1 MTDSNAPFQQMKV
14 ILQIVKPEKAAL
26 SPILRSDTQGMIL
39 AQLFMNPGDDFS
51 ISELARQANT
61 SAPTAMREVERLLE
75 SQLVT
80 QRQIGRARLIQV
92 NTKHE
97 LHDAI
102 RKIVAYSY
110 GPAAVLPAALYGIEG
125 LEQAYL
131 YGNYAAYLKKEKASD
146 SPEIDLLLVGYVNR
160 IEASNAAKRVE
171 GYLDR
176 AVNVKFVGS
185 QEWETSSSD
194 FVAEVKKR
202 PLFELKLS

>member
-1 MTDSNAPFQQMKV
+1 MKV

-75 SQLVT
+75 SQLVI
-80 QRQIGRARLIQV
+80 QRTVGRARLIQV

-102 RKIVAYSY
+102 RKIVAFSY

-125 LEQAYL
+125 LEQAFL
-131 YGNYAAYLKKEKASD
+131 YGNYAAYLKKERASE

-171 GYLDR
+171 VYLDR
-176 AVNVKFVGS
+176 SVNVKFVGS
-185 QEWETSSSD
+185 QEWETESSD
-194 FVAEVKKR
+194 LVFEVKRKAIF
-202 PLFELKLS
+202 PLTL

>member
-1 MTDSNAPFQQMKV
+1 M
-14 ILQIVKPEKAAL
+14 KPEKAAL

-75 SQLVT
+75 SQLVI
-80 QRQIGRARLIQV
+80 QRTVGRARLIQV

-102 RKIVAYSY
+102 RKIVAFSY

-125 LEQAYL
+125 LEQAFL
-131 YGNYAAYLKKEKASD
+131 YGNYAAHLKKELASD

-176 AVNVKFVGS
+176 SVNVKFVGS
-185 QEWETSSSD
+185 QEWASSASD
-194 FVAEVKKR
+194 FVTSVKKQA
-202 PLFELKLS
+202 LFTLGLH

>member
-1 MTDSNAPFQQMKV
+1 MKV
-14 ILQIVKPEKAAL
+14 ILQTVKPEKAAL
-26 SPILRSDTQGMIL
+26 QPILRSDTQGMIL

-75 SQLVT
+75 SQLVI
-80 QRQIGRARLIQV
+80 QRTVGRARLIQV

-97 LHDAI
+97 LHNAI
-102 RKIVAYSY
+102 RKIVAFSY

-125 LEQAYL
+125 LEKAFL
-131 YGNYAAYLKKEKASD
+131 YGNYAAYLKKERASD
-146 SPEIDLLLVGYVNR
+146 APEIDLLLVGYVNR

-176 AVNVKFVGS
+176 TVNVKFVGS

-194 FVAEVKKR
+194 FVVEIKQRA
-202 PLFELKLS
+202 LFELGIG

>member
-1 MTDSNAPFQQMKV
+1 MKS
-14 ILQIVKPEKAAL
+14 ERAAL

-80 QRQIGRARLIQV
+80 QRTIGRARLIQV

-102 RKIVAYSY
+102 RKIVAFSY

-125 LEQAYL
+125 LEHEFL
-131 YGNYAAYLKKEKASD
+131 YGNYAAFLKREQVSE

-176 AVNVKFVGS
+176 SVNVKFVGS
-185 QEWETSSSD
+185 QEWETDSSD
-194 FVAEVKKR
+194 FVTEVKSK
-202 PLFELKLS
+202 PVFELTLD

>member
-1 MTDSNAPFQQMKV
+1 MKV
-14 ILQIVKPEKAAL
+14 ILRIVKPEKAAL

-75 SQLVT
+75 SQLVI
-80 QRQIGRARLIQV
+80 QRTIGRARLIQV
-92 NTKHE
+92 NTNHE

-102 RKIVAYSY
+102 RKIVAFSY
-110 GPAAVLPAALYGIEG
+110 GPVAVLPAALYGIEG
-125 LEQAYL
+125 LEQAFL
-131 YGNYAAYLKKEKASD
+131 YGNYAAYLKKERPSD

-171 GYLDR
+171 SYLER

-185 QEWETSSSD
+185 QEWENQSSD
-194 FVAEVKKR
+194 FVAEVKRR
-202 PLFELKLS
+202 PLLALNLG

>member
-1 MTDSNAPFQQMKV
+1 MKV

-75 SQLVT
+75 SQLVI
-80 QRQIGRARLIQV
+80 QRTVGRARLIQV

-97 LHDAI
+97 VHDAI
-102 RKIVAYSY
+102 RKIVAFSY

-125 LEQAYL
+125 LEQAFL
-131 YGNYAAYLKKEKASD
+131 YGNHAAYLKRECASD

-176 AVNVKFVGS
+176 SLNVKFVGS
-185 QEWETSSSD
+185 QEWETESSD
-194 FVAEVKKR
+194 FVVEVKSR
-202 PLFELKLS
+202 PYFELKTF

>member
-1 MTDSNAPFQQMKV
+1 MKV
-14 ILQIVKPEKAAL
+14 ILQTVKPEKAAL

-39 AQLFMNPGDDFS
+39 AQLFMNPTDDFS

-61 SAPTAMREVERLLE
+61 SIPTAQREVQRLLE

-80 QRQIGRARLIQV
+80 QRTIGRAKLIQV

-102 RKIVAYSY
+102 RKLIAYSY

-131 YGNYAAYLKKEKASD
+131 YGNYAAYLKKEKPSD

-171 GYLDR
+171 TYLDR

-194 FVAEVKKR
+194 FVEEVKKR
-202 PLFELKLS
+202 PLLKLKFD

>member
-1 MTDSNAPFQQMKV
+1 MKV

-61 SAPTAMREVERLLE
+61 SAPTAMREVERLLA
-75 SQLVT
+75 SQLVI
-80 QRQIGRARLIQV
+80 QRTIGRARLIQV

-102 RKIVAYSY
+102 RKIVAFSY
-110 GPAAVLPAALYGIEG
+110 GPAAVLPGALYGIEG
-125 LEQAYL
+125 LEQAFL
-131 YGNYAAYLKKEKASD
+131 YGNYAAYIKKERPSD

-171 GYLDR
+171 SYLER

-185 QEWETSSSD
+185 QEWENESSD
-194 FVAEVKKR
+194 FVAEVKRR
-202 PLFELKLS
+202 PHLALNLG

>member
-1 MTDSNAPFQQMKV
+1 MKV

-26 SPILRSDTQGMIL
+26 SPIIRSDTQGMIL

-51 ISELARQANT
+51 ISELARHANT

-75 SQLVT
+75 SQLVI
-80 QRQIGRARLIQV
+80 QRTIGRARLIQV

-102 RKIVAYSY
+102 RKIVAFSY

-125 LEQAYL
+125 LEQAFL
-131 YGNYAAYLKKEKASD
+131 YGNYAAYLKKERASD

-160 IEASNAAKRVE
+160 IESSNAAKRVE
-171 GYLDR
+171 SYLER

-185 QEWETSSSD
+185 QEWENQSSD
-194 FVAEVKKR
+194 FVAEVKRR
-202 PLFELKLS
+202 PLLALNLG

>member
-1 MTDSNAPFQQMKV
+1 MKV

-75 SQLVT
+75 SQLVI
-80 QRQIGRARLIQV
+80 QRTVGRARLIQV
-92 NTKHE
+92 NTRHE

-102 RKIVAYSY
+102 RKIVAFSY

-125 LEQAYL
+125 LEQAFL
-131 YGNYAAYLKKEKASD
+131 YGNYAAYLKKKRTSD
-146 SPEIDLLLVGYVNR
+146 APEIDLLLVGYVNR
-160 IEASNAAKRVE
+160 IEASNAAKQVE
-171 GYLDR
+171 PYLDR
-176 AVNVKFVGS
+176 TINVKFVGS
-185 QEWETSSSD
+185 QEWAGNASD
-194 FVAEVKKR
+194 FVADLKQGCLVR
-202 PLFELKLS
+202 LKLD

>member
-1 MTDSNAPFQQMKV
+1 MKV

-75 SQLVT
+75 SQLVV
-80 QRQIGRARLIQV
+80 QRTIGRARLIQV

-102 RKIVAYSY
+102 RKIVAFSY

-125 LEQAYL
+125 LEQAFL
-131 YGNYAAYLKKEKASD
+131 YGNYAAYLKREQASE
-146 SPEIDLLLVGYVNR
+146 SPEIDLLIVGYVNR
-160 IEASNAAKRVE
+160 IETSNAAKRVE
-171 GYLDR
+171 PYLAR
-176 AVNVKFVGS
+176 TINVKFVGS
-185 QEWETSSSD
+185 QEWTGNASD
-194 FVAEVKKR
+194 FVV
-202 PLFELKLS
+202 ELKKACLVRLALE

>member
-1 MTDSNAPFQQMKV
+1 M
-14 ILQIVKPEKAAL
+14 KPEKAAL

-39 AQLFMNPGDDFS
+39 AQLFMNPTDDFS

-61 SAPTAMREVERLLE
+61 SIPTAQREVQRLLE

-80 QRQIGRARLIQV
+80 QRTIGRAKLIQV

-102 RKIVAYSY
+102 RKLIAYSY

-131 YGNYAAYLKKEKASD
+131 YGNYAAYLKKEKPSD

-171 GYLDR
+171 TYLDR

-194 FVAEVKKR
+194 FVEEVKKNS
-202 PLFELKLS
+202 LVQLSL

>member
-1 MTDSNAPFQQMKV
+1 MKV

-75 SQLVT
+75 SQLVI
-80 QRQIGRARLIQV
+80 QRTIGRARLIRV

-102 RKIVAYSY
+102 RKIVAFSY

-125 LEQAYL
+125 LEQAFL
-131 YGNYAAYLKKEKASD
+131 YGNYAAYLKKERASD

-171 GYLDR
+171 SYLDR
-176 AVNVKFVGS
+176 SVNVKFVGS
-185 QEWETSSSD
+185 QEWEMVSSD
-194 FVAEVKKR
+194 FVVEVKQR
-202 PLFELKLS
+202 PLFQLFTNL

>member
-1 MTDSNAPFQQMKV
+1 MKV
-14 ILQIVKPEKAAL
+14 ILQTVKPEKAAL

-80 QRQIGRARLIQV
+80 QRNIGRARLIQV

-131 YGNYAAYLKKEKASD
+131 YGNYAAYLKKQKASD

-185 QEWETSSSD
+185 QEWVTSSSD

-202 PLFELKLS
+202 PLVQMDLG

>member
-1 MTDSNAPFQQMKV
+1 M
-14 ILQIVKPEKAAL
+14 KPEKAAL

-39 AQLFMNPGDDFS
+39 AQLFMNPTDDFS

-61 SAPTAMREVERLLE
+61 STPTAMREVDRLLE
-75 SQLVT
+75 SQMVT
-80 QRQIGRARLIQV
+80 QRTIGKARLIQV

-131 YGNYAAYLKKEKASD
+131 YGNYAAYLKKEKPSD

-202 PLFELKLS
+202 ALFKLEID

>member
-1 MTDSNAPFQQMKV
+1 MKV
-14 ILQIVKPEKAAL
+14 ILQIMKPEKAAL

-39 AQLFMNPGDDFS
+39 AQLFMNPSDDFS

-80 QRQIGRARLIQV
+80 QRTVGRARLIQV

-102 RKIVAYSY
+102 RKIVAFSY

-125 LEQAYL
+125 LEQAFL
-131 YGNYAAYLKKEKASD
+131 FGNYAAYLKKERASD

-160 IEASNAAKRVE
+160 IEASNAAKRIE
-171 GYLDR
+171 TYLDR
-176 AVNVKFVGS
+176 SINVKFVGS
-185 QEWETSSSD
+185 QEWEAESSD
-194 FVAEVKKR
+194 FVVEVKQR
-202 PLFELKLS
+202 PLFKLVIG

>member
-1 MTDSNAPFQQMKV
+1 MEV

-75 SQLVT
+75 SQLVI
-80 QRQIGRARLIQV
+80 QRTVGRARLIQV

-125 LEQAYL
+125 LEQALL
-131 YGNYAAYLKKEKASD
+131 YGNYAAYLKKERASD

-176 AVNVKFVGS
+176 SVNVKFVGS
-185 QEWETSSSD
+185 QDWESESSD
-194 FVAEVKKR
+194 FVKGAKAASLV
-202 PLFELKLS
+202 PLSLI

>member
-1 MTDSNAPFQQMKV
+1 MKV
-14 ILQIVKPEKAAL
+14 ILQIVKPENAAL

-61 SAPTAMREVERLLE
+61 SAPTAMREVDRLLE
-75 SQLVT
+75 SQLVI
-80 QRQIGRARLIQV
+80 QRTVGRARLIQV
-92 NTKHE
+92 NTKQE

-102 RKIVAYSY
+102 RKIVAFSY

-125 LEQAYL
+125 LEQAFL
-131 YGNYAAYLKKEKASD
+131 YGNYAAYLKRQQASD

-171 GYLDR
+171 GYLER
-176 AVNVKFVGS
+176 GINVNFVGS

-194 FVAEVKKR
+194 FVCHVKGR
-202 PLFELKLS
+202 SLFQLSL

>member
-1 MTDSNAPFQQMKV
+1 MKV

-75 SQLVT
+75 SQLVI
-80 QRQIGRARLIQV
+80 QRTIGRARLIQV

-102 RKIVAYSY
+102 RKIVAFSY

-125 LEQAYL
+125 LEQAFL
-131 YGNYAAYLKKEKASD
+131 YGNYAAYLKKERASD
-146 SPEIDLLLVGYVNR
+146 SPEIDLLLVGYMNR
-160 IEASNAAKRVE
+160 IDASNAAKRVE

-176 AVNVKFVGS
+176 SINVTFLGS
-185 QEWETSSSD
+185 QEWAMNSSD
-194 FVAEVKKR
+194 FSLELRKR
-202 PLFELKLS
+202 PLFELNIS

>member
-1 MTDSNAPFQQMKV
+1 M
-14 ILQIVKPEKAAL
+14 KPEKAAL

-39 AQLFMNPGDDFS
+39 AQLFMNPSDDFS

-80 QRQIGRARLIQV
+80 QRTVGRARLIQV

-102 RKIVAYSY
+102 RKIVAFSY

-125 LEQAYL
+125 LEQAFL
-131 YGNYAAYLKKEKASD
+131 FGNYAAYLKKERASD

-160 IEASNAAKRVE
+160 IEASNAAKRIE
-171 GYLDR
+171 TYLDR
-176 AVNVKFVGS
+176 SINVKFVGS
-185 QEWETSSSD
+185 QEWEAESSD
-194 FVAEVKKR
+194 FVVEVKQR
-202 PLFELKLS
+202 PLFKLVIG

>member
-1 MTDSNAPFQQMKV
+1 MKV
-14 ILQIVKPEKAAL
+14 IIQIVKPEKAAL

-75 SQLVT
+75 SQLVI
-80 QRQIGRARLIQV
+80 QRTIGRARLIQV

-102 RKIVAYSY
+102 RKIVAFSY

-125 LEQAYL
+125 LEQAFL
-131 YGNYAAYLKKEKASD
+131 YGNYAAYLKRQKASE

-176 AVNVKFVGS
+176 SVNVKFVGS
-185 QEWETSSSD
+185 QEWANGSSD
-194 FVAEVKKR
+194 FATEVKSR
-202 PLFELKLS
+202 PLVELPLV

>member
-1 MTDSNAPFQQMKV
+1 MKV
-14 ILQIVKPEKAAL
+14 ILHNVKPEKAAL

-39 AQLFMNPGDDFS
+39 AQLFMNPTDGFT
-51 ISELARQANT
+51 ISELAKQANT
-61 SAPTAMREVERLLE
+61 SIPTAMREVERLLE

-80 QRQIGRARLIQV
+80 QKQVGRARLIQV
-92 NTKHE
+92 NTQHE
-97 LHDAI
+97 LHNSI

-125 LEQAYL
+125 LEEAYL
-131 YGNYAAYLKKEKASD
+131 YGNYAAFLKKERPSD

-171 GYLDR
+171 GYLER

-185 QEWETSSSD
+185 QEWETSSSE
-194 FVAEVKKR
+194 FVVEVKKR
-202 PLFELKLS
+202 PLFELKI

>member
-1 MTDSNAPFQQMKV
+1 MEV
-14 ILQIVKPEKAAL
+14 ILHNVKPEKAAL

-131 YGNYAAYLKKEKASD
+131 YGNYAAYLKKEKPSD

-202 PLFELKLS
+202 PLFELVIS

>member
-1 MTDSNAPFQQMKV
+1 MKV
-14 ILQIVKPEKAAL
+14 ILHNVKPEKAAL

-39 AQLFMNPGDDFS
+39 AQLFMNPTDGFT
-51 ISELARQANT
+51 ISELAKQANT
-61 SAPTAMREVERLLE
+61 SIPTAMREVERLLE

-80 QRQIGRARLIQV
+80 QKQVGRARLIQV
-92 NTKHE
+92 NTQHE
-97 LHDAI
+97 LHDSI

-131 YGNYAAYLKKEKASD
+131 YGNYAAYLKKEHPSD

-171 GYLDR
+171 GYLER

-194 FVAEVKKR
+194 FVEEVKKR
-202 PLFELKLS
+202 PLFELHL

>member
-1 MTDSNAPFQQMKV
+1 MKV
-14 ILQIVKPEKAAL
+14 ILQIMKPEKAAL

-75 SQLVT
+75 SQLVI
-80 QRQIGRARLIQV
+80 QRTVGRARLIQV

-97 LHDAI
+97 LHDSI
-102 RKIVAYSY
+102 RKIVAFSY

-125 LEQAYL
+125 LEKAFL
-131 YGNYAAYLKKEKASD
+131 YGNYAAYLKREQASE

-160 IEASNAAKRVE
+160 IAASNAAKRVE
-171 GYLDR
+171 VYLDR
-176 AVNVKFVGS
+176 AINVNFIGS
-185 QEWETSSSD
+185 QEWDTETSD
-194 FVAEVKKR
+194 FASKLKR
-202 PLFELKLS
+202 NPLLRLQLS

>member
-1 MTDSNAPFQQMKV
+1 MKV
-14 ILQIVKPEKAAL
+14 ILQIMKPEKAAL

-75 SQLVT
+75 SQLVI
-80 QRQIGRARLIQV
+80 QRCIGRARLIQV

-102 RKIVAYSY
+102 RKIVAFSY

-125 LEQAYL
+125 LEQAFL
-131 YGNYAAYLKKEKASD
+131 YGNYAAFLKREQPSE

-176 AVNVKFVGS
+176 SVNVKFVGS
-185 QEWETSSSD
+185 QEWAANSSD
-194 FVAEVKKR
+194 FVIHVKSR
-202 PLFELKLS
+202 PYVELGTS

>member
-1 MTDSNAPFQQMKV
+1 MKV

-61 SAPTAMREVERLLE
+61 STPTAMREVERLLE
-75 SQLVT
+75 GQLVI
-80 QRQIGRARLIQV
+80 QRTVGRARLIQV

-102 RKIVAYSY
+102 RKIVAFSY

-125 LEQAYL
+125 LEQAFL
-131 YGNYAAYLKKEKASD
+131 YGNYAAYLKKERASD
-146 SPEIDLLLVGYVNR
+146 TPEIDLLLVGYVNR

-176 AVNVKFVGS
+176 SVNVKFVGS
-185 QEWETSSSD
+185 QEWETDSSD
-194 FVAEVKKR
+194 FVVEVKKQQVFN
-202 PLFELKLS
+202 LQLH

>member
-1 MTDSNAPFQQMKV
+1 MKV
-14 ILQIVKPEKAAL
+14 ILQIMKPEKAAL

-75 SQLVT
+75 SQLVI
-80 QRQIGRARLIQV
+80 QRTIGRARLIQV

-102 RKIVAYSY
+102 RKIVAFSY

-125 LEQAYL
+125 LEQAFL
-131 YGNYAAYLKKEKASD
+131 YGNYAAYLKREQASE

-176 AVNVKFVGS
+176 SVNVKFVGA
-185 QEWETSSSD
+185 QEWESESSD
-194 FVAEVKKR
+194 FVKGAKAASLV
-202 PLFELKLS
+202 PLALI

>member
-1 MTDSNAPFQQMKV
+1 MKV
-14 ILQIVKPEKAAL
+14 ILQTVKPEKAAL

-61 SAPTAMREVERLLE
+61 STPTAMREVERLLE

-202 PLFELKLS
+202 PLVRLEMS

>member
-1 MTDSNAPFQQMKV
+1 MKV
-14 ILQIVKPEKAAL
+14 ILQIMKSERAAL
-26 SPILRSDTQGMIL
+26 SPILRSDNQGMIL

-80 QRQIGRARLIQV
+80 QRTIGRARLIQV

-102 RKIVAYSY
+102 RKIVAFSY

-125 LEQAYL
+125 LEHAFL
-131 YGNYAAYLKKEKASD
+131 YGNYAAFLKREQASE

-176 AVNVKFVGS
+176 SVNVKFVGS
-185 QEWETSSSD
+185 QEWETDSSD
-194 FVAEVKKR
+194 FVTEVKSK
-202 PLFELKLS
+202 PVFELTLD

>member
-1 MTDSNAPFQQMKV
+1 MKV
-14 ILQIVKPEKAAL
+14 ILQIVKPKKAAL

-51 ISELARQANT
+51 ISELALQAN
-61 SAPTAMREVERLLE
+61 SSVPTAMREVERLLE

-80 QRQIGRARLIQV
+80 QRTIGRARLIQV

-102 RKIVAYSY
+102 RKIVAFSY

-125 LEQAYL
+125 LEQAFL
-131 YGNYAAYLKKEKASD
+131 YGNYAAYLKREQASD

-176 AVNVKFVGS
+176 SVNVKFVGS
-185 QEWETSSSD
+185 QEWQLGSSD
-194 FVAEVKKR
+194 FVTEVKSR
-202 PLFELKLS
+202 PLLDLPLS

>member
-1 MTDSNAPFQQMKV
+1 MKV
-14 ILQIVKPEKAAL
+14 IIQIVKPEKAAL

-75 SQLVT
+75 SQLVI
-80 QRQIGRARLIQV
+80 QRTIGRARLIQV

-102 RKIVAYSY
+102 RKIVAFSY

-125 LEQAYL
+125 LEQAFL
-131 YGNYAAYLKKEKASD
+131 YGNYAAFLKREQASD

-176 AVNVKFVGS
+176 SVNVKFVGS
-185 QEWETSSSD
+185 QEWETDSSD
-194 FVAEVKKR
+194 FVVEVKSR
-202 PLFELKLS
+202 PHFELKLN

>member
-1 MTDSNAPFQQMKV
+1 M
-14 ILQIVKPEKAAL
+14 KPEKAAL

-75 SQLVT
+75 SQLVI
-80 QRQIGRARLIQV
+80 QRTIGRARLIQV

-102 RKIVAYSY
+102 RKIIAFSY

-131 YGNYAAYLKKEKASD
+131 YGNYAAYLKREQASE

-176 AVNVKFVGS
+176 SVNVKFVGS
-185 QEWETSSSD
+185 QEWATDGSD
-194 FVAEVKKR
+194 FVAEVKSR
-202 PLFELKLS
+202 PVMKLQLA

>member
-1 MTDSNAPFQQMKV
+1 MKV

-61 SAPTAMREVERLLE
+61 SVPTAMREVERLLE
-75 SQLVT
+75 SQLVI
-80 QRQIGRARLIQV
+80 QRTVGRARLIQV

-102 RKIVAYSY
+102 RKIVAFSY

-125 LEQAYL
+125 LEQAFL
-131 YGNYAAYLKKEKASD
+131 YGNYAAYLKREQASN

-171 GYLDR
+171 RYLDR
-176 AVNVKFVGS
+176 SFNVKFVGS
-185 QEWETSSSD
+185 QEWDTESSD
-194 FVAEVKKR
+194 FVVEVKHR
-202 PLFELKLS
+202 PIYRLSL

>member
-1 MTDSNAPFQQMKV
+1 MKV
-14 ILQIVKPEKAAL
+14 ILQNVKPEKAAL

-75 SQLVT
+75 SQLVI
-80 QRQIGRARLIQV
+80 QRTIGRARLIQV

-102 RKIVAYSY
+102 RKIVAFSY

-125 LEQAYL
+125 LEQAFL
-131 YGNYAAYLKKEKASD
+131 YGNYAAYLKREQTSD

-176 AVNVKFVGS
+176 SVNVKFVGS
-185 QEWETSSSD
+185 QEWASGSSD
-194 FVAEVKKR
+194 FAINLKT
-202 PLFELKLS
+202 LHLLELKL

>member
-1 MTDSNAPFQQMKV
+1 MKV
-14 ILQIVKPEKAAL
+14 ILHIVKPEKAAL

-39 AQLFMNPGDDFS
+39 AQLFMNPTDGFS

-61 SAPTAMREVERLLE
+61 SVPTAMREVERLLE

-80 QRQIGRARLIQV
+80 AKTYGRTKVIQV
-92 NTKHE
+92 NTQHS
-97 LHDAI
+97 LHDSI
-102 RKIVAYSY
+102 RQIVAYSY

-131 YGNYAAYLKKEKASD
+131 YGNYAAYLKKERPSD

-171 GYLDR
+171 SYLER

-194 FVAEVKKR
+194 FVVEVKAR
-202 PLFELKLS
+202 PLFHLALT

>member
-1 MTDSNAPFQQMKV
+1 MKS
-14 ILQIVKPEKAAL
+14 ERAAL

-80 QRQIGRARLIQV
+80 QRTIGRARLIQV

-102 RKIVAYSY
+102 RKIVAFSY

-125 LEQAYL
+125 LEHAFL
-131 YGNYAAYLKKEKASD
+131 YGNYAAFLKREQVSE

-176 AVNVKFVGS
+176 SVNVKFVGS
-185 QEWETSSSD
+185 QEWEKDSSD
-194 FVAEVKKR
+194 FVTEVKSK
-202 PLFELKLS
+202 PVFELTLD